1 MRGIRLPVRPLIVRA
16 NFSSPIY
23 FPPRL
28 SSNYSMGAKKSSASD
43 VGESVPLSA
52 SDFRVYNRMSEQMEA
67 FHSHFRLT
75 WNQLWDA
82 CESKKKGALS
92 ARQMIMMGLQFCSQ
106 LDFHHSIEEQHIFP
120 VLAKKMPEFRK
131 ELELLSQ
138 HRQIHAGL
146 EKLEEYLEKCRSGEE
161 DMRRDEVK
169 RLMDGFGKV
178 LWTHLDQEVKT
189 LEAANMRKFWSLDEM
204 RRLPM

>member
-67 FHSHFRLT
+67 FVSLISFLGRPI
-75 WNQLWDA
+75 QESSI
-82 CESKKKGALS
+82 ESKSKNNQNNQG
-92 ARQMIMMGLQFCSQ
+92 
-106 LDFHHSIEEQHIFP
+106 D
-120 VLAKKMPEFRK
+120 
-131 ELELLSQ
+131 
-138 HRQIHAGL
+138 
-146 EKLEEYLEKCRSGEE
+146 
-161 DMRRDEVK
+161 
-169 RLMDGFGKV
+169 
-178 LWTHLDQEVKT
+178 
-189 LEAANMRKFWSLDEM
+189 
-204 RRLPM
+204 